1 MALLA
6 CPFCRELYGDDEA
19 ERCPHCDLVL
29 VPLASL
35 PPSADALAEQ
45 PPEAPEDQRFGFF
58 FLGAGRGL
66 GLLLNLAGLACFF
79 LPWFSLARPDPVL
92 LSGADLAR
100 GNAPW
105 LLGGAL
111 GFALNLPLL
120 LSRRSL
126 YELTGVRAVAF
137 TFALMTACEVIVLVL
152 KPPLQTSYFSV
163 GLSQETGLWAS
174 FVLSVLAAIVCLR
187 LGSGRESESRAAE
200 EAPTVADAPR
210 PKLARRKDHLH

>member
-19 ERCPHCDLVL
+19 ERCPNCDIGL

-35 PPSADALAEQ
+35 PPSAEALAEEA
-45 PPEAPEDQRFGFF
+45 PEAPEDRRFDFF

-66 GLLLNLAGLACFF
+66 GLLLSGLGLVCFF
-79 LPWFSLARPDPVL
+79 LPWFSLTRPDPIG
-92 LSGADLAR
+92 LSGFDLAR

-105 LLGGAL
+105 LFGGAL
-111 GFALNLPLL
+111 GFALNIPLL

-152 KPPLQTSYFSV
+152 KPPLETAYFSV
-163 GLSQETGLWAS
+163 GLSQELGLWAS
-174 FVLSVLAAIVCLR
+174 ALVSVVAAIVCLR
-187 LGSGRESESRAAE
+187 LGGPHKTKTGSPEDT
-200 EAPTVADAPR
+200 PTIADAPR
-210 PKLARRKDHLH
+210 PKLASRKDHLH

>member
-19 ERCPHCDLVL
+19 ERCPNCDIGL

-35 PPSADALAEQ
+35 PPSAEALADET
-45 PPEAPEDQRFGFF
+45 PEAPEDQRFEFF

-66 GLLLNLAGLACFF
+66 GLFLSLLGLTCFF
-79 LPWFSLARPDPVL
+79 LPWFSLTRPDPIG
-92 LSGADLAR
+92 LSGFDLAR

-105 LLGGAL
+105 LFGGAL
-111 GFALNLPLL
+111 GFALNIPLL

-126 YELTGVRAVAF
+126 YELTGIRAVAF

-152 KPPLQTSYFSV
+152 KPPLETAYFSV
-163 GLSQETGLWAS
+163 GLSQELGLYAS
-174 FVLSVLAAIVCLR
+174 ALVSAIAAVVCLR
-187 LGSGRESESRAAE
+187 LGGARENKEHGPE
-200 EAPTVADAPR
+200 DTPTVADSPR
-210 PKLARRKDHLH
+210 PKLASRKDHLH